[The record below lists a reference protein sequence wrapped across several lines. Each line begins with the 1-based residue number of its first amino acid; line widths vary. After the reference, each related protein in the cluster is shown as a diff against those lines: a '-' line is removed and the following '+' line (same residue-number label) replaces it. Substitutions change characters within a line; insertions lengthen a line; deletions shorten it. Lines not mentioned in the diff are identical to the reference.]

1 MTEEKKAKTEK
12 VTKSKPKQPALPGM
26 PKPGRISV
34 VVEEFFELKD
44 DAKGISENIKNK
56 KIEIISEMKKDNVRH
71 VQVLGYSFTINASE
85 TLTVKKEGGGKKGKK
100 TF

>member
-1 MTEEKKAKTEK
+1 MAEKEKKAKAE
-12 VTKSKPKQPALPGM
+12 KPKQPVLPGI

-34 VVEEFFELKD
+34 IVDEFFDLKD
-44 DAKGISENIKNK
+44 DAKSVSENIKK
-56 KIEIISEMKKDNVRH
+56 KKVEIISEMKKDNVRH

-85 TLTVKKEGGGKKGKK
+85 TLTVKKEGGKKAK